1 MPPVRYIPY
10 TWWQGL
16 LTVSTLLW
24 RIQSKYTF
32 LTFGKL
38 TTIEIIILN
47 KKIRKFRTCTFN
59 DDINLKPEL
68 LFIIYPSALVNIPL
82 RCHMQLSRKYEID
95 LFHFNCIKAYFPHK
109 SGLSNLFH
117 TLLLYGYIF
126 QCRHSS
132 YCTLLGNEFLNVQKK
147 NTRSLI
153 FFNNI

>member
-1 MPPVRYIPY
+1 MPPVRYIPF

-59 DDINLKPEL
+59 DDINLKPDL

-82 RCHMQLSRKYEID
+82 RYHMQLKCISKIWNRSI
-95 LFHFNCIKAYFPHK
+95 FFNCISPYFPHK

-117 TLLLYGYIF
+117 TLLIYGYII
-126 QCRHSS
+126 QCRHSF
-132 YCTLLGNEFLNVQKK
+132 YWTLQVNKFRNV
-147 NTRSLI
+147 
-153 FFNNI
+153 